1 MTAVTSTPVTA
12 SPPSRLRR
20 WRKADPV
27 LILSVL
33 WCALAILVAVAAP
46 LLAPY
51 DPSQTDI
58 LAAAQGLSAQHW
70 FGTDEVG
77 RDIFTRV
84 LYGARLSLLGP
95 VLVVVIATAAG
106 TALAIAAVWFGGWF
120 DRLLTRVLDIAFAFP
135 PLLLAVLSV
144 VLFGPGLTA
153 PVVALAVA
161 YTPYIARVVRSAAL
175 RERHLPYIES
185 CTLAGLSGPRICV
198 RHILPNVLP
207 LVRAQAVTSLGS
219 SLLDLGAISF
229 VGLGIQ
235 PPSAEWGLMVADG
248 RTALLNGSPQ
258 ESLAAGFMII
268 ITVVAFNM
276 LGERLAERAEVRA

>member
-1 MTAVTSTPVTA
+1 M
-12 SPPSRLRR
+12 
-20 WRKADPV
+20 
-27 LILSVL
+27 
-33 WCALAILVAVAAP
+33 VAVAAP

-51 DPSQTDI
+51 DPGQTDI
-58 LAAAQGLSAQHW
+58 LAAAQGPSSQHW
-70 FGTDEVG
+70 FGTDSVG
-77 RDIFTRV
+77 RDIFSRV

-95 VLVVVIATAAG
+95 MLVVIIATTVG

-120 DRLLTRVLDIAFAFP
+120 DRVLTRVFDIAFAFP

-153 PVVALAVA
+153 PVAALAVA

-185 CTLAGLSGPRICV
+185 CTLAGLSGPRICA
-198 RHILPNVLP
+198 RHILPNVLA
-207 LVRAQAVTSLGS
+207 LVRAQAVTSLGT
-219 SLLDLGAISF
+219 SLVDLGAISF
-229 VGLGIQ
+229 IGLGIQ
-235 PPSAEWGLMVADG
+235 PPSAEWGLMVSDG

-268 ITVVAFNM
+268 ITVVSFNM

>member
-1 MTAVTSTPVTA
+1 MTAMTSTPVTA
-12 SPPSRLRR
+12 SPPARLPR

-27 LILSVL
+27 LALSAV
-33 WCALAILVAVAAP
+33 WCALIVMVAVAAP

-58 LAAAQGLSAQHW
+58 LAAAQGPSSQHW
-70 FGTDEVG
+70 FGTDSVG
-77 RDIFTRV
+77 RDIFSRV

-95 VLVVVIATAAG
+95 TLVVIIATTVG

-120 DRLLTRVLDIAFAFP
+120 DRVLTRVFDIAFAFP

-153 PVVALAVA
+153 PVTALAVA
-161 YTPYIARVVRSAAL
+161 YTPYTARVVRSAAL

-185 CTLAGLSGPRICV
+185 CTLAGLSGPRICA

-207 LVRAQAVTSLGS
+207 LVRAQAVTSLGT

-235 PPSAEWGLMVADG
+235 PPSAEWGLMISGG

-268 ITVVAFNM
+268 ITVVSFNM

>member
-1 MTAVTSTPVTA
+1 MTAVTSTPVTV
-12 SPPSRLRR
+12 SPPSSLHR

-33 WCALAILVAVAAP
+33 WCALAVLVAAAAP

-58 LAAAQGLSAQHW
+58 LAAAQGPSAQHW
-70 FGTDEVG
+70 FGTDAVG
-77 RDIFTRV
+77 RDIFSRV
-84 LYGARLSLLGP
+84 VYGARLSLLGP

-235 PPSAEWGLMVADG
+235 PPNAEWGLMVSDG

-276 LGERLAERAEVRA
+276 LGERLAERAEARA